1 MQHAQLIE
9 TLRTFA
15 RTHAL
20 EAIWDDPGDLMSGS
34 LVHASIRKLAQENA
48 DFTLGDAINVLE
60 KNYRD
65 DSEEIFL
72 MTHAWFEAELWALR
86 RLKHAEALDREG
98 ASVQKLELGM
108 ERADLERWAVHH
120 RVGPWLDL
128 PLGYLSAVLY
138 KGWPRMWSLE
148 DRFTIANAISPGPM
162 ATMVKKVTK
171 QTREDAIRALE
182 LIDKQRTKKSKPLP
196 PTPPDSP
203 LATLRA
209 ALDDTWEYYSASMA
223 PRPNLSAIY
232 NHTALN
238 DEDAEWPMRY
248 RLARGHAPCSLDGE
262 AQIALGLDQDGA
274 LRMACACA
282 RNAHRPCPAKLEAVR
297 AWQEVCAREE
307 AEGRRAELERVLRD
321 PAWQRQIDRLLAM
334 LERESVLREGEWL
347 GWRLEHE
354 ALLKPV
360 FVRQKKRGD
369 GFTSRAASQGALEE
383 LLREGELGLAERA
396 QLLAYQAAERA
407 YYQKSAHH
415 LQLLASMAGQANIYH
430 QTSQGLEPLTVE
442 AAPIVL
448 VLDQQQGR
456 AQATFGCGDE
466 VLSEAQLAELRTL
479 PEDSGGVL
487 AAPIQRDTL
496 RLMTATGAMVR
507 AARKLRAGKLSLP
520 PEASAYLTKRAAGL
534 IGRGDVRLGEQL
546 QGRELEPERVLVARL
561 ERALQGGLSLS
572 LRMRPLKGAQ
582 AVVPGQ
588 PPELLH
594 AVTDSG
600 PLFTR
605 RKLDEEQAL
614 SRRAQAALGLDE
626 ALAVEQRWA
635 LDGPDEA
642 LVMLERLRDAAARE
656 LLVVEWDTKPL
667 RYATVDNAAN
677 LQLKVRTADRY
688 FQMDGQL
695 KLDELGGVPLGQLLA
710 AAREGRRWVQMGEDH
725 WLKLEGQLARSVELL
740 ARASDGAKEQL
751 NPLAAPTLMEIERLG
766 AQIDAPPKWLQHT
779 KKIQAALDLNPHVPR
794 GFKAEL
800 RPYQRDG
807 YVWMMRL
814 ATWAPGAVLADDMGL
829 GKTVQALALLLKRAK
844 SGPALVVAPAS
855 VCVNWRREA
864 AQFAPTLKVTTLR
877 TGAEVEA
884 LTTPQAGEMIIIGY
898 DLMARHIEKLKQ
910 IAFETAVFDEAQA
923 FKNPSTQR
931 FKAICQVD
939 AAFRLALTGTPV
951 ENHTGELWSIFAGAV
966 PGLLGKQTT
975 FAKRF
980 QAPIERDQD
989 AGARAALA
997 AMISPFVLR
1006 RLKRDVAQELPP
1018 RTDIR
1023 LDVELSGAE
1032 LERYELM
1039 RRAALDELVNG
1050 PPEEQGEEQSRFKL
1064 LAAITRLR
1072 QLACHP
1078 RLMEP
1083 TSKLGSSKIEL
1094 LREKI
1099 AELREEGHRA
1109 LVFSQFVK
1117 LLDLTRE
1124 ALEADGARCV
1134 SLDGS
1139 MSQRQR
1145 QEAIDAFQAG
1155 EHDVFLLSI
1164 KAGGVGLNLTAA
1176 NFVFLLDPWWNPA
1189 VEDQATDRAHR
1200 IGQRQPVTV
1209 YRLVAQGT
1217 IEEAIYTLH
1226 EDKRA
1231 LMDAVLSES
1240 GSARALTPEELR
1252 ALLEG

>member
-1 MQHAQLIE
+1 MNHAALIE
-9 TLRTFA
+9 SLRTFA
-15 RTHAL
+15 HTHDL
-20 EAIWDDPGDLMSGS
+20 EAIWDAPGAVMSGS
-34 LVHASIRKLAQENA
+34 IVHASIRSLAQSNPE
-48 DFTLGDAINVLE
+48 FTLGEALDTLE
-60 KNYRD
+60 KKYRE

-72 MTHAWFEAELWALR
+72 MTYAWFEAELWAR
-86 RLKHAEALDREG
+86 RRMAQSAALDQAG
-98 ASVQKLELGM
+98 AKIGKLKLGM
-108 ERADLERWAVHH
+108 ERADLESWAVHH

-138 KGWPRMWSLE
+138 KRWSRLRSLE
-148 DRFTIANAISPGPM
+148 DCFTIANAISPGPLEN
-162 ATMVKKVTK
+162 MVKRVTK
-171 QTREDAIRALE
+171 QTRGDAIRVLE
-182 LIDKQRTKKSKPLP
+182 FIDTQRAKRPKPLP

-203 LATLRA
+203 LAALRA

-223 PRPNLSAIY
+223 PRRNLSTVY
-232 NHTALN
+232 KYTALHE
-238 DEDAEWPMRY
+238 EDAEWPMHY
-248 RLARGHAPCSLDGE
+248 RLPRGHAPCSLDE
-262 AQIALGLDQDGA
+262 ETQIALGLNQDGE
-274 LRMACACA
+274 LYLTCSCQ

-297 AWQEVCAREE
+297 AWQEVCVRKETAHLRK
-307 AEGRRAELERVLRD
+307 ELERVLRD
-321 PAWQRQIDRLLAM
+321 PAWQRQIDSLFDM
-334 LERESVLREGEWL
+334 LELEPVLHEGEWL
-347 GWRLEHE
+347 GWRLECE
-354 ALLKPV
+354 TLLKPV

-383 LLREGELGLAERA
+383 LLRRGELGWAERA
-396 QLLAYQAAERA
+396 QLLAYQKAERS
-407 YYQKSAHH
+407 YYDKTPYHQ
-415 LQLLASMAGQANIYH
+415 QLLASMAGQNNVYH
-430 QTSQGLEPLTVE
+430 QTSQGLEPLQITV
-442 AAPIVL
+442 APIVL
-448 VLDQQQGR
+448 MLDQQQGR
-456 AQATFGCGDE
+456 VLATFGCDGQA
-466 VLSEAQLAELRTL
+466 LSDAQLAQLRAL
-479 PEDSGGVL
+479 SDESGGVL
-487 AAPIQRDTL
+487 AAPIQQGVL
-496 RLMTATGAMVR
+496 RLMKATGEMVR
-507 AARKLRAGKLSLP
+507 AARELRAGKLSLP
-520 PEASAYLTKRAAGL
+520 SEASAYLTKRAAEL
-534 IGRGDVRLGEQL
+534 IGRGDVRLGGQL
-546 QGRELEPERVLVARL
+546 QGRELEPEQVLVARL
-561 ERALQGGLSLS
+561 ERAAQGGLSIS

-594 AVTDSG
+594 AVTDEG
-600 PLFTR
+600 VLFTR
-605 RKLDEEQAL
+605 RKLDDELAL
-614 SRRAQAALGLDE
+614 AQRAQAALGLDE
-626 ALAVEQRWA
+626 AQAVDQRWS
-635 LDGPDEA
+635 LNGPDEA
-642 LVMLERLRDAAARE
+642 LVMLERLRDVSARQ
-656 LLVVEWDTKPL
+656 LLTVEWDTKPL

-677 LQLKVRTADRY
+677 LQLKVRTAERY

-695 KLDELGGVPLGQLLA
+695 ELDELGNVPLGQLLA

-740 ARASDGAKEQL
+740 ARASDGPKEQL
-751 NPLAAPTLMEIERLG
+751 NPLAAPTLMEIEQLG
-766 AQIDAPPKWLQHT
+766 ARIDAPPKWLQHT
-779 KKIQAALDLNPHVPR
+779 KKIQEAYELNPCVPH

-800 RPYQRDG
+800 RPYQREG

-829 GKTVQALALLLKRAK
+829 GKTVQALALLLERAK
-844 SGPALVVAPAS
+844 GGPALVVAPAS

-864 AQFAPTLKVTTLR
+864 AQFAPALRVTTLR

-884 LTTPQAGEMIIIGY
+884 LATPQAEEMIIIGY
-898 DLMARHIEKLKQ
+898 DLLARHIEKIKK

-966 PGLLGKQTT
+966 PGLLGKQTS

-980 QAPIERDQD
+980 QVPIERDQN
-989 AGARAALA
+989 AGVRAALA

-1018 RTDIR
+1018 RIDIR

-1032 LERYELM
+1032 RERYELM
-1039 RRAALDELVNG
+1039 RRAAINELVNG
-1050 PPEEQGEEQSRFKL
+1050 PPEEQAEEQSRFKI

-1078 RLMEP
+1078 KLIEP
-1083 TSKLGSSKIEL
+1083 TSKVGSSKIEL

-1155 EHDVFLLSI
+1155 DHDVFLLSI

-1252 ALLEG
+1252 ALLEV